1 MQALRVVAIISVL
14 AIIVAIGAISQNRAI
29 KKAEMLQDQIQEV
42 NTADWYLCEKDM
54 MVYTRLEVPMDRMT
68 LRSGRAVQVTQIG
81 EKWVEIKSQGK
92 IGYIRRSDF
101 DESFSEI
108 SLNIG

>member
-1 MQALRVVAIISVL
+1 MRKSENLMQNYQL
-14 AIIVAIGAISQNRAI
+14 
-29 KKAEMLQDQIQEV
+29 
-42 NTADWYLCEKDM
+42 
-54 MVYTRLEVPMDRMT
+54 DRMI

-92 IGYIRRSDF
+92 LGYIYREDF
-101 DESFSEI
+101 DENFAKI

>member
-1 MQALRVVAIISVL
+1 DGCNGILVRHVGRGCSS
-14 AIIVAIGAISQNRAI
+14 G
-29 KKAEMLQDQIQEV
+29 
-42 NTADWYLCEKDM
+42 KDLS
-54 MVYTRLEVPMDRMT
+54 VYTRLEEIYVPMDRMI

-92 IGYIRRSDF
+92 IGYILRSDF
-101 DESFSEI
+101 DEYFSEI

>member
-1 MQALRVVAIISVL
+1 MQNYQL
-14 AIIVAIGAISQNRAI
+14 
-29 KKAEMLQDQIQEV
+29 
-42 NTADWYLCEKDM
+42 
-54 MVYTRLEVPMDRMT
+54 DRMI

-92 IGYIRRSDF
+92 LGYIYREDF
-101 DESFSEI
+101 DENFAKI